1 MSTFINV
8 RQQVL
13 NEIKQLD
20 HEQLDMVLNFLQSL
34 KCSESATADDQ
45 KQIIDPLADFVGAVE
60 SGNLADKIDSDL
72 YG

>member
-1 MSTFINV
+1 MSSFINV

-13 NEIKQLD
+13 NEINQLD
-20 HEQLDMVLNFLQSL
+20 LEQLDMVLNFLQSL
-34 KCSESATADDQ
+34 KFSKSTTADEE
-45 KQIIDPLADFVGAVE
+45 QIIDPLADFVGAVE

>member
-8 RQQVL
+8 REQVL

-20 HEQLDMVLNFLQSL
+20 HEQLDMVLNFLHSL
-34 KCSESATADDQ
+34 KCSESATADEE
-45 KQIIDPLADFVGAVE
+45 QIIDPLADFVGAVE